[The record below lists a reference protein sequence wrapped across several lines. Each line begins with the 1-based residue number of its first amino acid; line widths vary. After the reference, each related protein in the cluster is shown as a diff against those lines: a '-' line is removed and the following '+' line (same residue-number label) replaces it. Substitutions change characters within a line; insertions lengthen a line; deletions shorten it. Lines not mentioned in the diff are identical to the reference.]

1 MHAQEGE
8 EETGPRRR
16 WDTRDMLT
24 GNNDLVDTT
33 VDVDEY
39 NTPRLL
45 ILISVL
51 PIPHTTPP
59 HIISSPTLASLMC
72 VTGLSLLFGD
82 PCPPSVLA
90 PVL

>member
-33 VDVDEY
+33 VDVDETY
-39 NTPRLL
+39 SATPDPDIGATYPTHNT
-45 ILISVL
+45 ST
-51 PIPHTTPP
+51 HT
-59 HIISSPTLASLMC
+59 SC
-72 VTGLSLLFGD
+72 SLLRH
-82 PCPPSVLA
+82 
-90 PVL
+90 